1 MVQACRVGLFFTPFD
16 VYNKGILWTALQFKG
31 ELMGLKLAN
40 CDTAMAPLIFVEVFM
55 KEVRSGG
62 HRKNICE
69 TFLLTSS
76 VQIKI

>member
-62 HRKNICE
+62 QEKTYVRL
-69 TFLLTSS
+69 LLTSS